1 MESLDELR
9 KEIETLRLAL
19 ASKSDEVEKLKRILN
34 ENLPNWEASGGKIP
48 KIVDSKATLKP
59 LSKTKLTKGD
69 IERYSRQLILPE
81 LRVGGQENIKASS
94 ALVVGCGG
102 LGCPAAAYLAGAGVG
117 RIGVID
123 HDTVEV
129 SNLHRQVLHTQSR
142 IGVSKAASLAASLAE
157 INSSIEVVPY
167 NIALTSSTALA
178 IISQYDIVLDCT
190 DNVATRYLLNDAC
203 VLSGLPLVS
212 GSALR
217 WEGQLTVYNFKG
229 GPTYRCLYPEPPP
242 PSAVTNCS
250 DGGVLGAV
258 PGVIGCLQALET
270 VKILSGMD
278 ACYSGSLFLFDG
290 LEGKGRLVKLR
301 GRREGVKVTELID
314 YEQFCGSSA
323 TDKDGEVALLPFDQ
337 RITARKLAEVIKNQ
351 TRHLLVDVRP
361 EVEMEL
367 CSIPNSINL
376 PLARLKE
383 GKDEDVDRLRREGE
397 GKPIYIICRRGNDS
411 QEGVREVK
419 NFLPDLDVFDVVGG
433 LHAWAKNV
441 DNDFPMY

>member
-34 ENLPNWEASGGKIP
+34 ENLPNWEASGGKIL

-229 GPTYRCLYPEPPP
+229 GPTYRCLGY
-242 PSAVTNCS
+242 AVKR
-250 DGGVLGAV
+250 A
-258 PGVIGCLQALET
+258 
-270 VKILSGMD
+270 
-278 ACYSGSLFLFDG
+278 
-290 LEGKGRLVKLR
+290 
-301 GRREGVKVTELID
+301 
-314 YEQFCGSSA
+314 
-323 TDKDGEVALLPFDQ
+323 
-337 RITARKLAEVIKNQ
+337 
-351 TRHLLVDVRP
+351 
-361 EVEMEL
+361 
-367 CSIPNSINL
+367 
-376 PLARLKE
+376 
-383 GKDEDVDRLRREGE
+383 
-397 GKPIYIICRRGNDS
+397 
-411 QEGVREVK
+411 
-419 NFLPDLDVFDVVGG
+419 
-433 LHAWAKNV
+433 
-441 DNDFPMY
+441 